1 MFPQPRATTF
11 LHAATPTSDIHT
23 HAITTPTL
31 PSPISWTHGMHRVGR
46 VGQVS
51 GWARSPSA
59 ACLWTRVTP
68 GQGIGGHSIPL
79 NLCVSLC
86 ETPVSAAT
94 RHHLPLRGDTDF
106 QHPHLC
112 HHHTS
117 YTLTYSLDAWHSSGW
132 AGWVQSPWRLAQRPG
147 TQTGG
152 GLGPLN
158 PLEPACVPEED
169 THIRRNAPP
178 PSSTQPH
185 PHPTATSTRPTAP
198 TTPTSTRPHPSSDT
212 LTHLLTSCNLYA
224 HQRSLASH

>member
-11 LHAATPTSDIHT
+11 LHAATPNFDIHT
-23 HAITTPTL
+23 YAITTPTL
-31 PSPISWTHGMHRVGR
+31 PSPTSWTHGMHRVGR
-46 VGQVS
+46 VGRVS

-86 ETPVSAAT
+86 QTRVSAAT

-132 AGWVQSPWRLAQRPG
+132 AGWVQSPWRLAPKARNTHGRGIG
-147 TQTGG
+147 TTQ
-152 GLGPLN
+152 
-158 PLEPACVPEED
+158 
-169 THIRRNAPP
+169 
-178 PSSTQPH
+178 SS
-185 PHPTATSTRPTAP
+185 
-198 TTPTSTRPHPSSDT
+198 
-212 LTHLLTSCNLYA
+212 
-224 HQRSLASH
+224 

>member
-1 MFPQPRATTF
+1 MFPQPRATTS

-46 VGQVS
+46 VGRVS

-86 ETPVSAAT
+86 ETHVSAAT

-117 YTLTYSLDAWHSSGW
+117 YSLTYSLDAWHSPGW
-132 AGWVQSPWRLAQRPG
+132 AGRVQSHWRLAPKARNTHGRGIG
-147 TQTGG
+147 TTQ
-152 GLGPLN
+152 
-158 PLEPACVPEED
+158 
-169 THIRRNAPP
+169 
-178 PSSTQPH
+178 SS
-185 PHPTATSTRPTAP
+185 
-198 TTPTSTRPHPSSDT
+198 
-212 LTHLLTSCNLYA
+212 
-224 HQRSLASH
+224 